1 MVEEKIMTNDTTA
14 IHPDSKSRMEMLKQ
28 HTGGSIQPS
37 KQFMNRYKTYAG
49 KSDVRVKKL
58 NDSATIPTKANHLDA
73 GWDLYST
80 EQVLIESN
88 ERTIV
93 KTGIAL
99 HIPDRY
105 VGLIWPRSGMAV
117 KYGIDVFAGV
127 SDAGYRGEVGVCL
140 YNSSD
145 KDFYVQKGDRIAQ
158 ILFQKVSQHNMIEVQ
173 SLEDSER
180 GEGGFGSSG
189 V

>member
-1 MVEEKIMTNDTTA
+1 M
-14 IHPDSKSRMEMLKQ
+14 
-28 HTGGSIQPS
+28 
-37 KQFMNRYKTYAG
+37 
-49 KSDVRVKKL
+49 
-58 NDSATIPTKANHLDA
+58 
-73 GWDLYST
+73 
-80 EQVLIESN
+80 LIESN

-127 SDAGYRGEVGVCL
+127 IDAGYRGEVGVCL

>member
-1 MVEEKIMTNDTTA
+1 MSSDA
-14 IHPDSKSRMEMLKQ
+14 SIHPDAKSRMEMLKQ
-28 HTGGSIQPS
+28 RTGGSIQPS
-37 KQFMNRYKTYAG
+37 KQFMNKYKTYAG

-58 NDSATIPTKANHLDA
+58 NDSATIPTKATHLDA

-80 EQVLIESN
+80 EQVHIKAN
-88 ERTIV
+88 QRAIV

-117 KYGIDVFAGV
+117 KHGIDVFAGV
-127 SDAGYRGEVGVCL
+127 IDAGYRGEVGVCL

-145 KDFYVQKGDRIAQ
+145 EDFYIEQGDRIAQ
-158 ILFQKVSQHNMIEVQ
+158 ILFQEVSQNKMIEVQ